1 MLLHLPRES
10 ALSRRSNRPEH
21 RIGRGRRTVL
31 PLVLAAALG
40 LTALAAAPAATAVP
54 QPAAPDLGAHVLV
67 FDPSMPQAQIQ
78 AAVDAVAAEQVD
90 NEMGSARY
98 ALLFKP
104 GTYGS
109 AATPLTFQ
117 VGYYTEVAGL
127 GLNPTDVT
135 INGHVDVY
143 NRCLAADNCIAL
155 DNFWRSMSNITI
167 NVTGLDGCR
176 SSGEFW
182 AVSQAA
188 PLRRVNITG
197 GNITFM
203 DYCTAGPQFASGG
216 YMADSQTGFAI
227 NGSQQQ
233 FYVRNSSVGGWSN
246 AVWNQV
252 FSGVAGAPAQSFS
265 DAGAGQPYTTLDTTA
280 ISREKPYLYVDR
292 DGAYRVFVPSLQRNS
307 TGTTWAGGSTPG
319 GSLPLSSF
327 YVAKPGDSSSR
338 LNDALESGKSLLLTP
353 GVYHVKS
360 ALEIKRRNTIVL
372 GLGLATLIPD
382 RGNAVVEVGDVA
394 GVKLAGFMVD
404 AGAVN
409 SKVLIR
415 VGEKGKASGSA
426 DNPTSLQD
434 VFVRIGG
441 AAAGK
446 ATTSVV
452 VNSDNVILDDIWLW
466 RADHGNGVGWT
477 VNTADTGLVVNGAN
491 VSAYGLFVE
500 HFQKYNVIWNGE
512 NGRTV
517 FFQNELPYDAP
528 DQAAWSHD
536 GVLGYAAYKVSN
548 KVKHHEAWGLGS
560 YCFFNVDPTIHA
572 TRSFEVPETP
582 GVVLH
587 DVLTVSLGGVG
598 TIDHVVNSTGAAAQ
612 GPGTVPVN
620 IVRFPAA

>member
-1 MLLHLPRES
+1 M
-10 ALSRRSNRPEH
+10 
-21 RIGRGRRTVL
+21 L
-31 PLVLAAALG
+31 PLVLAGALG
-40 LTALAAAPAATAVP
+40 LAGVTSAPVASAAPS
-54 QPAAPDLGAHVLV
+54 PAAPDLGSHVLV

-104 GTYGS
+104 GVYGS
-109 AATPLTFQ
+109 AAAPLTFQ

-143 NRCLAADNCIAL
+143 NRCLTADNCIAL
-155 DNFWRSMSNITI
+155 DNFWRSMSNLTI
-167 NVTGLDGCR
+167 NVMGLDGCR
-176 SSGEFW
+176 ASGNFW

-197 GNITFM
+197 GNLTLM

-216 YMADSQTGFAI
+216 YIADSQTGFVI

-233 FYVRNSSVGGWSN
+233 FFVRNSSVGGWSN

-265 DAGAGQPYTTLDTTA
+265 DTGAGQPYTTLDTTA
-280 ISREKPYLYVDR
+280 VSREKPYLYVDGA
-292 DGAYRVFVPSLQRNS
+292 GAYRVFVPSLQRDS
-307 TGTTWAGGSTPG
+307 AATTWAGGSTPG
-319 GSLPLSSF
+319 TSLPLSSF
-327 YVAKPGDSSSR
+327 YVATPGDSASR
-338 LNDALESGKSLLLTP
+338 LNDALERGKSLLLTP
-353 GVYHVKS
+353 GIYHLRS
-360 ALEIKRRNTIVL
+360 ALEIKRRNTVVL
-372 GLGLATLIPD
+372 GLGLATLVPD

-404 AGAVN
+404 AGAVK
-409 SKVLIR
+409 SRVLVRI
-415 VGEKGKASGSA
+415 GEKGRAAGSA

-452 VNSDNVILDDIWLW
+452 VASDNVILDDVWLW

-477 VNTADTGLVVNGAN
+477 VNTADTGLVVNGDG

-500 HFQKYNVIWNGE
+500 HFQKYNVVWNGE

-528 DQAAWSHD
+528 DQASWSHD
-536 GVLGYAAYKVSN
+536 GVLGYAAYKVSPR
-548 KVKHHEAWGLGS
+548 VRHHEAWGLGS

-587 DVLTVSLGGVG
+587 DILTVSLGGVG
-598 TIDHVVNSTGAAAQ
+598 TIDHVVNDTGAAAQ
-612 GPGTVPVN
+612 GTGTVPVN

>member
-1 MLLHLPRES
+1 MLLHLSRES
-10 ALSRRSNRPEH
+10 ALSRRSNRPE
-21 RIGRGRRTVL
+21 RPVRRGRRTVL

-143 NRCLAADNCIAL
+143 NRCFAADNCIAL

-265 DAGAGQPYTTLDTTA
+265 DTGAGQPYTTLDTTA
-280 ISREKPYLYVDR
+280 ISREKPYLYVDG

-319 GSLPLSSF
+319 SSLPLSSF

-353 GVYHVKS
+353 GIYHLRS

-598 TIDHVVNSTGAAAQ
+598 TIDHVVNNTGAAAQ